1 MSQAGN
7 DSNNLTKFRS
17 NMINVKFPGQMAI
30 NQYSK
35 IFYVFFAFQR
45 SECISIV
52 IYYIKFTS
60 YTSFFWRGRN
70 ITKLDFFVS
79 SVNLFAVNQSH
90 TFKFIINCSFKRL
103 KIIVRKKHVCVI
115 CK

>member
-17 NMINVKFPGQMAI
+17 NIINVKFPGQMAI

-52 IYYIKFTS
+52 IYYSEVSVLVLLSITANLARS
-60 YTSFFWRGRN
+60 GTLISLIYTVKDS
-70 ITKLDFFVS
+70 
-79 SVNLFAVNQSH
+79 
-90 TFKFIINCSFKRL
+90 CSA
-103 KIIVRKKHVCVI
+103 
-115 CK
+115 

>member
-17 NMINVKFPGQMAI
+17 NIINVKFPGQMAI

-52 IYYIKFTS
+52 IYYVMFD
-60 YTSFFWRGRN
+60 N
-70 ITKLDFFVS
+70 DL
-79 SVNLFAVNQSH
+79 
-90 TFKFIINCSFKRL
+90 
-103 KIIVRKKHVCVI
+103 
-115 CK
+115 

>member
-17 NMINVKFPGQMAI
+17 NIINVKFPGQMAI

-45 SECISIV
+45 GECISIV
-52 IYYIKFTS
+52 IYYI
-60 YTSFFWRGRN
+60 
-70 ITKLDFFVS
+70 
-79 SVNLFAVNQSH
+79 
-90 TFKFIINCSFKRL
+90 
-103 KIIVRKKHVCVI
+103 
-115 CK
+115 